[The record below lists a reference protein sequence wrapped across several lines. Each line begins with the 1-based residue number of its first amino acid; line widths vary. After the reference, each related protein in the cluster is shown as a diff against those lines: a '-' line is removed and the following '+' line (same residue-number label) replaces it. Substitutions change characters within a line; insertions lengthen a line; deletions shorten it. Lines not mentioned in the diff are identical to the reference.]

1 MIFVF
6 FFFKSLTKKKRTFT
20 KICLEVNHFGSVLL
34 DFCPLMV

>member
-20 KICLEVNHFGSVLL
+20 KICLEVNHFGSILL